1 MMSWLAEKVPT
12 QFGLLFAAGIVMVI
26 TLWTSRKAR
35 GVTDTELSLTK
46 ETSGQEDYQPG
57 LLSRTLVRIAIQT
70 YKIYEQ
76 IVPTHIVQ
84 GINRRFAQSN
94 EQYATYHDK
103 PAFDMIRA
111 AVNLT
116 VASVLIAMATSMK
129 LPLST
134 TYVTFMVAMGT
145 ALADGVWWRESA
157 VYRVTGVL
165 TVISGWFLT
174 ALSAFV
180 LTALAAAFIWYGGKI
195 AIGALLMLTVVFLY
209 RTHVHH
215 KKKTSERKH
224 QQALYHDD
232 HGDDLGIILRKHT
245 LSILP
250 RVQSLNYDVIH
261 NLITN
266 KDMVLKKLA
275 KEVEQLALETK
286 VLKSGIY
293 NTFVSLPHEALF
305 HGEKYVQAIDYL
317 RKCATALESMAVQAR
332 DYALNQHPDLIAAQ
346 QQELH
351 DLQEQ
356 LHDILEQVRDAFSH
370 DSFAQKITLL
380 EQRLDDAVK
389 YVDSF
394 KLNQLQRIK
403 SNELGV
409 RNTMLYFTVL
419 GELRN
424 ILLYLGKL
432 LHLAHKLQK
441 K

>member
-1 MMSWLAEKVPT
+1 
-12 QFGLLFAAGIVMVI
+12 
-26 TLWTSRKAR
+26 
-35 GVTDTELSLTK
+35 
-46 ETSGQEDYQPG
+46 
-57 LLSRTLVRIAIQT
+57 
-70 YKIYEQ
+70 
-76 IVPTHIVQ
+76 
-84 GINRRFAQSN
+84 
-94 EQYATYHDK
+94 
-103 PAFDMIRA
+103 
-111 AVNLT
+111 
-116 VASVLIAMATSMK
+116 
-129 LPLST
+129 
-134 TYVTFMVAMGT
+134 
-145 ALADGVWWRESA
+145 
-157 VYRVTGVL
+157 
-165 TVISGWFLT
+165 
-174 ALSAFV
+174 
-180 LTALAAAFIWYGGKI
+180 
-195 AIGALLMLTVVFLY
+195 MLTVVFLY

-215 KKKTSERKH
+215 RKKTSERKH
-224 QQALYHDD
+224 QQALYHDA
-232 HGDDLGIILRKHT
+232 HGDDLGVILRKHT

-286 VLKSGIY
+286 VLKSGIH
-293 NTFVSLPHEALF
+293 NTFVSLPNEALF

-317 RKCATALESMAVQAR
+317 RKCATALEAMAVQAR
-332 DYALNQHPDLIAAQ
+332 DYALNQHPDLIASQ

-351 DLQEQ
+351 ALQEQ

-370 DSFAQKITLL
+370 DAFAQKITLL

-424 ILLYLGKL
+424 IMLYLGKL